1 MALSEECTFH
11 KIKNTTIPPYQ
22 ITSSSSDAKYIFLYI
37 DEIVS
42 LLSPDGI
49 CDIAQNGPIIVMND
63 IQCQWLEY

>member
-37 DEIVS
+37 DEIV
-42 LLSPDGI
+42 
-49 CDIAQNGPIIVMND
+49 
-63 IQCQWLEY
+63 